1 MKTSSGGLCGPRGRC
16 QVALPPSPGRI
27 NGYNGRPR
35 HKAQDATKCSQDIG
49 FGLDPSGYSGRRLRG
64 CGSGTNGGVVAAGG
78 AFEMADC
85 TAAVSDPVVKW
96 RRTGAFAPAAGGRR
110 ARCRNVL
117 CGFYG
122 SNDHANTVVTQH
134 RSHLAGQKRPLVRPD
149 LNRFENSIADGRQ
162 RHPTGGNF
170 TPVPCLERTRDNPVV
185 DVDVSS
191 PKLPQINLIRTFETQ
206 QALKAVH
213 NSEIYNF

>member
-1 MKTSSGGLCGPRGRC
+1 
-16 QVALPPSPGRI
+16 
-27 NGYNGRPR
+27 
-35 HKAQDATKCSQDIG
+35 
-49 FGLDPSGYSGRRLRG
+49 
-64 CGSGTNGGVVAAGG
+64 
-78 AFEMADC
+78 
-85 TAAVSDPVVKW
+85 
-96 RRTGAFAPAAGGRR
+96 
-110 ARCRNVL
+110 VL